1 MLLKHTHFPMPNGGP
16 NWGAIVVTLV
26 VVAGV
31 SYMAY
36 QIAKPKYISS
46 SVKDT
51 ENEKQ

>member
-1 MLLKHTHFPMPNGGP
+1 MLLKHTHFPTPNGGP
-16 NWGAIVVTLV
+16 NWGAIIVTIV

-36 QIAKPKYISS
+36 QIAKPKPISS
-46 SVKDT
+46 PNNDT